1 MAPPLAAKLS
11 FTSSPDGK
19 ALVHIDAAPP
29 EARRQ
34 SQVQGP
40 DVVTGVKIDDDTAVT
55 RLQAKQRGKLA
66 RRKTQERMAVLDDAN
81 DGAIKEALS
90 TAEGRAE
97 FKILFDSLD
106 ADGDGAVSSKEW
118 GRGVGRNKAIMQ
130 RYFGGATVGEV
141 GRMFSK
147 INTDGDAKLT
157 WAEWC
162 AAVGVDDEDVG
173 GAGLVVTGVRVDDGT
188 AATRI
193 QAKHRGKLSRQ
204 KTQGLKDSAAAAAG
218 APDTGEA
225 VAEDEK
231 IVVRI
236 TRGDEMTALDGENR
250 ELRARVEGSR
260 RARVE
265 VNNLAAALPTADLPR
280 PTTAVREATVQK
292 SELRRLCRLA
302 GIETSISD
310 EVDDLVAKLD
320 AGGSPLKGTISTGF
334 AKGGGGGKGGGAR
347 PLSARASM
355 LGRSPPPARP
365 APLRPQSAV
374 AARRAPATVG
384 AAPRHRAAPT
394 YDYTSSPQAGRPAE
408 RRQLRL
414 LLPPRHRAAHAG
426 RVCQPA
432 GAAALAVHQHV
443 RPPGRRRGVGGG
455 GAAGRAR
462 RARRRVWRVAR
473 LAAGDAR
480 DRDPGAAPRDHRLQ
494 RMLGVE
500 AQLKESAQKEQQR
513 AVAAMVAA
521 QQQIAA
527 LHDKMLPGVGVDPEA
542 PRWVRHPHRRAAERG
557 GGGGARP
564 RVARAADD
572 GGPRARARDAAETG
586 FARRRGEDA
595 QAARRRDG
603 ARRRGGGEGGASVG
617 TDRAAAPLNR
627 RAVDAAAGG
636 GGGAQAAALLDA
648 ERRIETEGRR
658 AAAAEA
664 DLAKAREEIEALH
677 AEAEADA
684 INNRNGRASSP
695 DGSMASGSDGVR
707 RRSTP
712 QEGSLREASFHR
724 GGSAGRLREKV
735 GAAGQYAADD
745 DGDELGDE
753 SAAAAAPPADGVGR
767 VGGRRRGGVGGGA
780 REAAAAASDGQQAA
794 GRGRRAQ
801 EVGQRAQGRE
811 RRPQGRRRRRRRRRG
826 RRRRPRRRRRSPT
839 RRWCPPRRRWC
850 LPQRLRLR
858 PSFSSSSRRRMPR
871 SRPRMP
877 A

>member
-147 INTDGDAKLT
+147 INTDGDARLT

-173 GAGLVVTGVRVDDGT
+173 GAGLVGTGVRVDDGT

-204 KTQGLKDSAAAAAG
+204 KTRGLKDSAAAAAA

-250 ELRARVEGSR
+250 ELRARVEELEA
-260 RARVE
+260 RAVE

-320 AGGSPLKGTISTGF
+320 AGGSPL
-334 AKGGGGGKGGGAR
+334 
-347 PLSARASM
+347 
-355 LGRSPPPARP
+355 
-365 APLRPQSAV
+365 
-374 AARRAPATVG
+374 
-384 AAPRHRAAPT
+384 
-394 YDYTSSPQAGRPAE
+394 
-408 RRQLRL
+408 
-414 LLPPRHRAAHAG
+414 
-426 RVCQPA
+426 
-432 GAAALAVHQHV
+432 
-443 RPPGRRRGVGGG
+443 
-455 GAAGRAR
+455 
-462 RARRRVWRVAR
+462 
-473 LAAGDAR
+473 
-480 DRDPGAAPRDHRLQ
+480 
-494 RMLGVE
+494 
-500 AQLKESAQKEQQR
+500 
-513 AVAAMVAA
+513 
-521 QQQIAA
+521 
-527 LHDKMLPGVGVDPEA
+527 
-542 PRWVRHPHRRAAERG
+542 
-557 GGGGARP
+557 
-564 RVARAADD
+564 
-572 GGPRARARDAAETG
+572 
-586 FARRRGEDA
+586 
-595 QAARRRDG
+595 
-603 ARRRGGGEGGASVG
+603 
-617 TDRAAAPLNR
+617 
-627 RAVDAAAGG
+627 
-636 GGGAQAAALLDA
+636 
-648 ERRIETEGRR
+648 
-658 AAAAEA
+658 
-664 DLAKAREEIEALH
+664 
-677 AEAEADA
+677 
-684 INNRNGRASSP
+684 
-695 DGSMASGSDGVR
+695 
-707 RRSTP
+707 
-712 QEGSLREASFHR
+712 
-724 GGSAGRLREKV
+724 
-735 GAAGQYAADD
+735 
-745 DGDELGDE
+745 
-753 SAAAAAPPADGVGR
+753 
-767 VGGRRRGGVGGGA
+767 
-780 REAAAAASDGQQAA
+780 
-794 GRGRRAQ
+794 
-801 EVGQRAQGRE
+801 
-811 RRPQGRRRRRRRRRG
+811 
-826 RRRRPRRRRRSPT
+826 
-839 RRWCPPRRRWC
+839 
-850 LPQRLRLR
+850 
-858 PSFSSSSRRRMPR
+858 
-871 SRPRMP
+871 
-877 A
+877 

>member
-147 INTDGDAKLT
+147 INTDGDARLT

-204 KTQGLKDSAAAAAG
+204 KTQGLKTAAAAAG

-250 ELRARVEGSR
+250 ELRARVEELEA
-260 RARVE
+260 RAVE

-320 AGGSPLKGTISTGF
+320 AGGSPLRGTISTGF
-334 AKGGGGGKGGGAR
+334 AKGGGGGKGGAAR
-347 PLSARASM
+347 PLSARAEYARP
-355 LGRSPPPARP
+355 LAATARP
-365 APLRPQSAV
+365 APLRPQSA
-374 AARRAPATVG
+374 P
-384 AAPRHRAAPT
+384 
-394 YDYTSSPQAGRPAE
+394 
-408 RRQLRL
+408 
-414 LLPPRHRAAHAG
+414 
-426 RVCQPA
+426 
-432 GAAALAVHQHV
+432 
-443 RPPGRRRGVGGG
+443 
-455 GAAGRAR
+455 
-462 RARRRVWRVAR
+462 
-473 LAAGDAR
+473 
-480 DRDPGAAPRDHRLQ
+480 
-494 RMLGVE
+494 
-500 AQLKESAQKEQQR
+500 
-513 AVAAMVAA
+513 
-521 QQQIAA
+521 
-527 LHDKMLPGVGVDPEA
+527 
-542 PRWVRHPHRRAAERG
+542 
-557 GGGGARP
+557 
-564 RVARAADD
+564 
-572 GGPRARARDAAETG
+572 
-586 FARRRGEDA
+586 
-595 QAARRRDG
+595 
-603 ARRRGGGEGGASVG
+603 
-617 TDRAAAPLNR
+617 
-627 RAVDAAAGG
+627 
-636 GGGAQAAALLDA
+636 
-648 ERRIETEGRR
+648 
-658 AAAAEA
+658 
-664 DLAKAREEIEALH
+664 
-677 AEAEADA
+677 
-684 INNRNGRASSP
+684 
-695 DGSMASGSDGVR
+695 
-707 RRSTP
+707 
-712 QEGSLREASFHR
+712 
-724 GGSAGRLREKV
+724 
-735 GAAGQYAADD
+735 
-745 DGDELGDE
+745 
-753 SAAAAAPPADGVGR
+753 
-767 VGGRRRGGVGGGA
+767 
-780 REAAAAASDGQQAA
+780 
-794 GRGRRAQ
+794 
-801 EVGQRAQGRE
+801 
-811 RRPQGRRRRRRRRRG
+811 RRPSRG
-826 RRRRPRRRRRSPT
+826 
-839 RRWCPPRRRWC
+839 
-850 LPQRLRLR
+850 
-858 PSFSSSSRRRMPR
+858 
-871 SRPRMP
+871 
-877 A
+877 